1 MRNGDNEMKK
11 LDLFYY
17 TFENGKQ
24 VVSMKRLS
32 FVRLYNLTK
41 KNGKLI
47 KVTK

>member
-1 MRNGDNEMKK
+1 MK

-24 VVSMKRLS
+24 VVSIGRLS
-32 FVRLYNLTK
+32 FVKFHKFTK
-41 KNGKLI
+41 KYGKLM